1 MKKIG
6 AAKFKEN
13 VLALLDEVDEEGIII
28 TKRNVPVAKLI
39 PIRAEGA
46 ELIGQLKGKVRV
58 KGSILSTKLDWDAES

>member
-13 VLALLDEVDEEGIII
+13 VLALLDEVDDEGIII